1 MSGVWFFLA
10 VLVVAKSPIGRAIAD
25 RISGRSHGG
34 SDMTRA
40 DLESVEYRMEERL
53 VDLEER
59 LEDAER
65 RLQQYRSREE
75 LPPLR

>member
-1 MSGVWFFLA
+1 MSGVWFFLS

-25 RISGRSHGG
+25 RLSGRSRGG
-34 SDMTRA
+34 SDVTRT
-40 DLESVEYRMEERL
+40 DLENVEYRVEERL